1 MIKLNVQSFCK
12 KRIDDENYLLYGTNF
27 LKLTLNLYFYI
38 YSSLRDFW
46 EKKLDPSLIIKT
58 FEEKPKNQKKISN
71 CFNYSQRL

>member
-38 YSSLRDFW
+38 YSSLRDF
-46 EKKLDPSLIIKT
+46 
-58 FEEKPKNQKKISN
+58 
-71 CFNYSQRL
+71 